1 MEPWAYLP
9 LGLHIFTALGSLG
22 QHTGWPFLVLGK
34 LPTVVGDLMVG
45 GLLYTALRRRG
56 HAVRIAALG
65 MGMYLFNPLVLYNG
79 AFVGR
84 FDGLALA
91 FFLLALESYHT
102 RLFAPAY
109 AVAIAVK
116 TFPLFLLPLLL
127 LGQDRQ
133 KPTRLVIAGLLVII
147 LSLPE
152 VVTNLHGLVSH
163 LLYNRASFGRLS
175 WYYLILQNH
184 WLHKDMMIQV
194 AHYGLLLYP
203 LTLLLFIRSPLYV
216 KAALCFT
223 MALVLSNVVYEQYLL
238 WPLPFLIIVG
248 LHNRSW
254 VAVGLVTLCTVA
266 GLLENEQ
273 TWSPYARQLHYALV
287 ARPSVLLNV
296 ILAASVFVWAML
308 QLSRYRVRYA
318 QEERESADVAVGQ
331 YNVQELYRAR

>member
-1 MEPWAYLP
+1 
-9 LGLHIFTALGSLG
+9 
-22 QHTGWPFLVLGK
+22 
-34 LPTVVGDLMVG
+34 
-45 GLLYTALRRRG
+45 
-56 HAVRIAALG
+56 
-65 MGMYLFNPLVLYNG
+65 MYLFNPLVLYNG

-84 FDGLALA
+84 FDALALA

-116 TFPLFLLPLLL
+116 TFPLFLLLLLL
-127 LGQDRQ
+127 LGRDRQ
-133 KPTRLVIAGLLVII
+133 RPTRLVIAGLLVIM

-152 VVTNLHGLVSH
+152 VVTNPHGLVSR
-163 LLYNRASFGRLS
+163 LLYARASFGRLS
-175 WYYLILQNH
+175 WYYLILQNR
-184 WLHKDMMIQV
+184 WFHKDVVMKL
-194 AHYGLLLYP
+194 AHDGLLLYP

-223 MALVLSNVVYEQYLL
+223 IALVLSDVVSEQYLL

-254 VAVGLVTLCTVA
+254 VAVGLATLCTVA

-273 TWSPYARQLHYALV
+273 TWSPYTRQLHYALV

-296 ILAASVFVWAML
+296 ILAASVIVLAML
-308 QLSRYRVRYA
+308 QLSRYHVRDA
-318 QEERESADVAVGQ
+318 QE
-331 YNVQELYRAR
+331 